1 MALSRFAPPSSSKSD
16 DAVAASFHRD
26 AGRALAT
33 LARAFRDLDL
43 AEDAVQDAY
52 VMALDAWQRTG
63 VPENPVAWI
72 VRTARNGAI
81 DRLRREA
88 RGTEKSA
95 LAARLDAG
103 VAALEPFD
111 ALDAPTVPD
120 DRLGLIFACAHPSLN
135 EESQVALTLRSVGGL
150 TTDEIAAAFLVPPAT
165 MAQRLVRAK
174 RKIRDAGIPFSLPG
188 AAVLS
193 DRVDAV
199 CSVIYLIFN
208 AGYIASSG
216 DDALR
221 DDLCT
226 EAVRLATLLAELL
239 PAQAEVHGLVAL
251 LYLQHARRAARTDA
265 GGDIITLEDQDRTRW
280 DRADIDRGMRALLRA
295 AALGHEGPYQLQAAI
310 AAVHARA
317 PDPAATNW
325 PGIAALY
332 ARLQTYAHSP
342 IVELNRAVAIAMS
355 DGPNAGLAIVEA
367 LEREGSLAAY
377 HLLPTTRAHLL
388 KRLERWDE
396 AAEAYASALA
406 LARNPAERRFL
417 TRCLDECARR

>member
-1 MALSRFAPPSSSKSD
+1 M
-16 DAVAASFHRD
+16 
-26 AGRALAT
+26 
-33 LARAFRDLDL
+33 
-43 AEDAVQDAY
+43 
-52 VMALDAWQRTG
+52 WQRTG

-295 AALGHEGPYQLQAAI
+295 AALRHEGPYQLQAAI

-367 LEREGSLAAY
+367 SNVKARLRPTICCRRRAPICSNDWNAGTKLLRRTHRRSRSRAIPPSGDSLRAASTSARGVS
-377 HLLPTTRAHLL
+377 LDRATRNAPCV
-388 KRLERWDE
+388 RVRNG
-396 AAEAYASALA
+396 
-406 LARNPAERRFL
+406 ARSRRAVRACCRSSVL
-417 TRCLDECARR
+417 GPP